1 MARYTGPRL
10 RIIRR
15 IGTELPGLTTK
26 TAARRPN
33 PPGQAAA
40 GKRQFKISEFGQ
52 RLREKQKLR
61 YHYGLTERGLLQYY
75 HKAYRMPG
83 DTGRNLLQLLESRL
97 DNLVWRAGLTRT
109 MPSARQLITHGNV
122 MIGTHRAKSPGQVL
136 KAGATFSVRERARNR
151 EDLRVTVNAPVLER
165 PAGLKVDLDTLAV
178 TVETLLTADQ
188 VPFQVDIQKVIEF
201 FAR

>member
-1 MARYTGPRL
+1 
-10 RIIRR
+10 
-15 IGTELPGLTTK
+15 
-26 TAARRPN
+26 
-33 PPGQAAA
+33 
-40 GKRQFKISEFGQ
+40 
-52 RLREKQKLR
+52 
-61 YHYGLTERGLLQYY
+61 
-75 HKAYRMPG
+75 
-83 DTGRNLLQLLESRL
+83 
-97 DNLVWRAGLTRT
+97 

-165 PAGLKVDLDTLAV
+165 PAGIKVDLDTLAV